1 MEIKITK
8 KFSKDRQRQQKR
20 GKDLKKLK
28 SLVLDI
34 LGKKNLSPL
43 RKDHKLN
50 GEYVNYRECHVEP
63 DWLLIYKKTE
73 TALVLVRTGTHADL
87 F

>member
-43 RKDHKLN
+43 RKDHKLK